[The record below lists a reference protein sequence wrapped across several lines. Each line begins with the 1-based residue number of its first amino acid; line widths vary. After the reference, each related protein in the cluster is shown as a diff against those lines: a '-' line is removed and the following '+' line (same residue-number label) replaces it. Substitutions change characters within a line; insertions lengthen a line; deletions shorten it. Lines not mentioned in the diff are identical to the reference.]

1 MTYLMRVQVNFLTL
15 LYEMTKTLRA
25 EIELP
30 EGATLLDLIR
40 KIDNA
45 IYPGFSRVILDCNN
59 RIKDKFL
66 VLINGRSPD
75 FLNGITTKL
84 SDGDEVTF
92 LPHCGVA

>member
-1 MTYLMRVQVNFLTL
+1 MMKVKVKFLTL
-15 LYEMTKTLRA
+15 LYEMTKTLNA

-40 KIDNA
+40 RIDDI
-45 IYPGFSRVILDCNN
+45 IYPGFSKVILDCNN
-59 RIKDKFL
+59 KIKEKFL

-75 FLNGITTKL
+75 FLNGVNTKL

>member
-1 MTYLMRVQVNFLTL
+1 MKIQVKFLTL
-15 LYEMTKTLRA
+15 LYEMTKTLRT

-30 EGATLLDLIR
+30 DGATLLDLIR
-40 KIDNA
+40 KIDDV
-45 IYPGFSRVILDCNN
+45 IYPGFSKVILDCNN
-59 RIKDKFL
+59 KIKDKFL

-75 FLNGITTKL
+75 FLNGVNTKL